1 MAWFTL
7 TPEVPADNADKTWDN
22 TTDPPTLVSVV
33 FSFVASVGTELFSS
47 GLGGIHGV
55 TEPLAEALAETDFT
69 GYRLVPATGER
80 SIYYQDRAEVF
91 GEDVGPD
98 PLTIPTTLF
107 ALEVNGRAG
116 VDDFAQTRR
125 LVLSERATDFLCAR
139 DPGLSTLRGE
149 VDETGR
155 MMGSISDIFKGT
167 GPQ

>member
-7 TPEVPADNADKTWDN
+7 MPDVPADNADNTWDN

-33 FSFVASVGTELFSS
+33 FSFVASVETELFSS

-55 TEPLAEALAETDFT
+55 TEPLAEALAATDFI

-80 SIYYQDRAEVF
+80 SIYYQDRAEI
-91 GEDVGPD
+91 GGGDVGPD

-107 ALEVNGRAG
+107 ALEIHGRG
-116 VDDFAQTRR
+116 GIDDFAETRR

-139 DPGLSTLRGE
+139 DPGLSALRGE
-149 VDETGR
+149 IDETGR
-155 MMGSISDIFKGT
+155 MKGSISDIFRGI
-167 GPQ
+167 GPR